1 MFELPD
7 AKRVRRT
14 ELHSPH
20 SSPSVSRS
28 PSPSTTAQIQ
38 ARLAAL
44 YGGTSLISQ
53 APLEDSAAI
62 PVTSTDLQ
70 PTLDPASNEDGGY
83 EYRLF
88 AGQKHIKSIA
98 CAGRD
103 DQEETEAGQTTAG
116 RPGRSKV
123 ARVRISS
130 PSPGAE
136 GGGFVKPHRRS
147 GYYFTWAEDDGAI
160 RSAQFYKKRRTENFM
175 ESAVC
180 GDTIKHWASQSWPG
194 SALPWRVR
202 LLPRAQFPVEVPEA
216 TKDLQRT
223 SSAVTGK
230 KRKPNRKRRIVIR
243 RRIKDKANEEEA
255 KVRRREERGKEEKEK
270 RTRRNREKKVKR
282 KQKEKI
288 KKLVEKGE
296 DQEDRSKRI

>member
-1 MFELPD
+1 
-7 AKRVRRT
+7 
-14 ELHSPH
+14 
-20 SSPSVSRS
+20 
-28 PSPSTTAQIQ
+28 
-38 ARLAAL
+38 
-44 YGGTSLISQ
+44 
-53 APLEDSAAI
+53 
-62 PVTSTDLQ
+62 
-70 PTLDPASNEDGGY
+70 
-83 EYRLF
+83 
-88 AGQKHIKSIA
+88 
-98 CAGRD
+98 
-103 DQEETEAGQTTAG
+103 
-116 RPGRSKV
+116 
-123 ARVRISS
+123 
-130 PSPGAE
+130 
-136 GGGFVKPHRRS
+136 
-147 GYYFTWAEDDGAI
+147 
-160 RSAQFYKKRRTENFM
+160 M

-180 GDTIKHWASQSWPG
+180 GDTIKHWASQSWVSLFMYAVSGIGRLIRLQPG